1 MDRDLLKGTTVI
13 LVLSLLQQR
22 TMYGYEMIKEL
33 EQQSDGTFVFKEGTL
48 YPVLHT
54 LEDKGWVEAHW
65 APGLGQRKRK
75 YYAITAAGSR
85 HLASKAAE
93 WKQFRVVVDRVIGEA
108 QI

>member
-33 EQQSDGTFVFKEGTL
+33 ERQSDGTFAFKEGTL

-54 LEDKGWVEAHW
+54 LEDRGWVEAYW
-65 APGLGQRKRK
+65 APGNGERKRK
-75 YYAITAAGSR
+75 YYTITDSGR
-85 HLASKAAE
+85 RQLADKTKE
-93 WKQFRVVVDRVIGEA
+93 WKQFRVSVERVIGEA
-108 QI
+108 QT

>member
-33 EQQSDGTFVFKEGTL
+33 ERQSDGTFAFKEGTL

-54 LEDKGWVEAHW
+54 LEDRGWVEAYW
-65 APGLGQRKRK
+65 ASGNGERKRK
-75 YYAITAAGSR
+75 YYTITDSGR
-85 HLASKAAE
+85 RQLADKTKE
-93 WKQFRVVVDRVIGEA
+93 WKQFRVSVERVIGEA
-108 QI
+108 QT